1 MKLDYFCHLLKRLR
15 SATLNGVKECRH
27 FKPPIWKEKVLRM
40 SFKTYNVEDVQRAL
54 SEQAAVQLHLT
65 KAFSGSKEIHGA
77 VPQLSGR
84 AALEAAKMKKVAQQ
98 CSLRSEIICGDGE
111 GRATR
116 ECEIIWSPIFES
128 SENGIL
134 TLRIYVGKVHL

>member
-1 MKLDYFCHLLKRLR
+1 MKLEYFCHLLERVR

-65 KAFSGSKEIHGA
+65 KAFSGSKEIQGA

-98 CSLRSEIICGDGE
+98 CSLRSEIIYGDGE

-116 ECEIIWSPIFES
+116 ECEIIWSPIF
-128 SENGIL
+128 
-134 TLRIYVGKVHL
+134 

>member
-1 MKLDYFCHLLKRLR
+1 MKLDYFCHLLKRVR

-27 FKPPIWKEKVLRM
+27 FKPPIWKEKVL

-65 KAFSGSKEIHGA
+65 KALSGSKEIQGA

-84 AALEAAKMKKVAQQ
+84 AALEVANMKKVAQQ
-98 CSLRSEIICGDGE
+98 CSLRSEMAKRGKP
-111 GRATR
+111 
-116 ECEIIWSPIFES
+116 ECELIWSPIFES
-128 SENGIL
+128 SDNGIL
-134 TLRIYVGKVHL
+134 TLRIYVEKVHL